1 MSKKNDNF
9 SFFKRINT
17 LLFLIFC
24 LFIFT
29 MLFYPKFSKLV
40 EMKKQEQNV
49 DKRIAEMKNDIK
61 YLNENRKALIKD
73 KDYIEKVA
81 RDKMGW
87 SGSNELIYQFDD
99 EEQQN

>member
-1 MSKKNDNF
+1 
-9 SFFKRINT
+9 
-17 LLFLIFC
+17 
-24 LFIFT
+24 